1 MKTAVTLKSS
11 DRELFGVT
19 IKQNTAKKFLSVS
32 DLQRS
37 YDVARW
43 QHGWSERTIN
53 SITQGQTFR
62 ERCFYVLKERNII
75 KTGILGFTEMVENEG
90 FVKVLK
96 GLGLW
101 NTTGRGADKAVYCD
115 PFIWMLLAME
125 FNPMIYAKVIIWL
138 TDTLILDRIEAGT
151 EYLPM
156 NAAIKSVLKQPDYS
170 KFAKAINVK
179 VFGHHQAGMRNIAS
193 ARELRK
199 IADIEKFI
207 INAIESGW
215 IKDENSILKA
225 ITTYRQSLN

>member
-11 DRELFGVT
+11 DRELFGIT
-19 IKQNTAKKFLSVS
+19 IKQNTAKKFLSVT

-43 QHGWSERTIN
+43 QHGWGERGVN
-53 SITQGQTFR
+53 SIVQGSQFR
-62 ERCFYVLKERNII
+62 ERCYYVLKERNLI
-75 KTGILGFTEMVENEG
+75 KVEILTFMEMVDNEG

-101 NTTGRGADKAVYCD
+101 NTTGRAADKAVYCD

-156 NAAIKSVLKQPDYS
+156 NMAIKSVIKQPDYS
-170 KFAKAINVK
+170 KFAMAINVK
-179 VFGHHQAGMRNIAS
+179 VFGHHQSGMRNLAS

-199 IADIEKFI
+199 ISDIEKFI
-207 INAIESGW
+207 INAIESKW
-215 IKDENSILKA
+215 INDEKSILKA
-225 ITTYRQSLN
+225 IQTYR